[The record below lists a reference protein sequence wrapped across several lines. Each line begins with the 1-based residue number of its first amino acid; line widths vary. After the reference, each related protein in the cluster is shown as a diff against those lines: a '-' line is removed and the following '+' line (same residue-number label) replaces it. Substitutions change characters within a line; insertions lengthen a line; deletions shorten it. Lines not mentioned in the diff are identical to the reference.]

1 MIGTLKLATLVAL
14 LALCL
19 SGSGW
24 AQMVGP
30 TATQG
35 NSPSIGRA
43 ISPLTE
49 NEAAPEED
57 WAIHGQSTF
66 TAQYHPGFPAA
77 YSGPQS
83 LDAHEQARETWD
95 LNVYGGF
102 RPWQGGEVWVDF
114 EVDQGFGLSGTFG
127 VAGFP
132 SGEAYK
138 VGNALPYPRLPRVF
152 LRQTFDLGGEAQPVV
167 GAANQLGGTETA
179 DRVVLTVGKF
189 SVTDIFD
196 TNQYAHDPRNDFLNW
211 SIVDAGTFDYAA
223 DAWAFTYGAA
233 AEWYQDW
240 WTIRTGL
247 FDLSTIPN
255 SKALDTRWFDQ
266 YQYDQEFE
274 ERHTLLGQ
282 PGKLKFLGFLMNGRM
297 GAYDQAT
304 ALAVQTGT
312 PANIAAVRT
321 THTKIGFSF
330 NLEQQVADDL
340 GIFARTGW
348 TRGQYEAFDF
358 TDINKTLS
366 FGGSLGGTS
375 WGRADDRLGLAFVVN
390 DASRAAKRFFAV
402 GGLGVL
408 AGDGQLLHSGPEKI
422 IETYYS
428 LAAFSFARLS
438 LDYQFIVNPAYNRDR
453 GPVSVVAVRVH
464 AEF

>member
-1 MIGTLKLATLVAL
+1 MIRTIKLATPVAL
-14 LALCL
+14 LVLCL
-19 SGSGW
+19 PAAGW
-24 AQMVGP
+24 AQMAGP
-30 TATQG
+30 TPTQG
-35 NSPSIGRA
+35 NSPSIER
-43 ISPLTE
+43 STTPPTE

-66 TAQYHPGFPAA
+66 TTQYHPGFPAA

-83 LDAHEQARETWD
+83 LDAHEQGRETWD

-102 RPWQGGEVWVDF
+102 RPWPGGEIWVDF

-138 VGNALPYPRLPRVF
+138 VGDALPYPRLPRVF
-152 LRQTFDLGGEAQPVV
+152 LRQTFDLGGAAEPVV

-179 DRVVLTVGKF
+179 DRVVLTVGKV
-189 SVTDIFD
+189 SVPDIFD

-211 SIVDAGTFDYAA
+211 SIIEAGTFDYAA

-255 SKALDTRWFDQ
+255 SKDLDTRWFDQ

-304 ALAVQTGT
+304 ALALQTGT
-312 PANIAAVRT
+312 PADIAAVRS
-321 THTKIGFSF
+321 THTKVGFSF

-348 TRGQYEAFDF
+348 TQGQYEAFEF

-366 FGGSLGGTS
+366 FGASLGGAR
-375 WGRADDRLGLAFVVN
+375 WGRADDRFGLAFVIN
-390 DASRAAKRFFAV
+390 DASQAAKRFFAA

-408 AGDGQLLHSGPEKI
+408 VGDGQLLHSGPEKI

-438 LDYQFIVNPAYNRDR
+438 LDYQFIVDPAYNRDR
-453 GPVSVVAVRVH
+453 GPVSVFGIRAH